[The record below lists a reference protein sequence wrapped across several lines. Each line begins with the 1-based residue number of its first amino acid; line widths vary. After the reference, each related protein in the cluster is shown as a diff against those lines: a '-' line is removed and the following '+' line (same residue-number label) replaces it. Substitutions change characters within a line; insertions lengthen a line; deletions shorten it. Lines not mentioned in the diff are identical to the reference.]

1 MNFEVKKVGEK
12 VVTVQELL
20 DGMPYIS
27 LASGGDY
34 VDREIKVSDLSR
46 PALELTG
53 YFDYYPE
60 DRVQLLGATEISFL
74 NRMTVEE
81 RILIIKRLCHEDT
94 PVFLVSKGL
103 KVPQELL
110 DVASDNGIPVLI
122 SKRNTTRLSANVVNF
137 LEENLAP
144 RVDQHGVLVE
154 ISGLGVLIIG
164 ESGIGKSETALELIQ
179 RGHRLVADDRVELY
193 MMDESRIIGEAPEI
207 LRHMIEIRGLG
218 VIDVA
223 SIFGVGAVR
232 DSAEIDMII
241 NLKHWNTDHQFDR
254 LGNNMETM
262 RFFNVKLPLLH
273 IPVRVGRDLASIIE
287 VATMN
292 VRAKDMGFDSTEKFE
307 QNLTRLIEK
316 NTKSHK

>member
-1 MNFEVKKVGEK
+1 MGEK

-316 NTKSHK
+316 NTKSHQ